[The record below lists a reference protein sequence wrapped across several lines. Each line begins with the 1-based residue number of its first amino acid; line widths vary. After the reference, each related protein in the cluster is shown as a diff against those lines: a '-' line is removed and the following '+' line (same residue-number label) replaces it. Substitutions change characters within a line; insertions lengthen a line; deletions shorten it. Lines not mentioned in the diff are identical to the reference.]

1 MFAQPTVLMTRIRIV
16 WLALFVLI
24 SGTYW
29 FSLNTVETTPAL
41 WAWRKSLLY
50 YSGVLAIGMMSIGMV
65 LAMRLQSIESLL
77 GGLDKHYRLHKW
89 VGVSGVIFALI
100 HWLVKLGP
108 KWLVHHQWAD
118 AATFKTPADTVGF
131 FDHADFLHPFRS
143 FAKDLGEWAIYALIA
158 LALIALIKRFPYR
171 TFFKAH
177 RILPVVYLA
186 LALHSVVLFTKLGV
200 NSPIGYLT
208 AVLML
213 LGVAGAVAS
222 LRGKTGA
229 SHRSV
234 GHLSRFES
242 HPSDG
247 VTEVYV
253 ALDDHW
259 PGHKPGQF
267 AFVTFD
273 PKEGAHPFSLS
284 SAWGD
289 SHEVRFH
296 IKQLGDYTRLL
307 PKALTVGQ
315 TVIVQG
321 PYGRFDFEPADAKQI
336 WIAGGVGV
344 TPFLSR
350 LEALSQQTTIE
361 ANYSGN
367 VHCYLC
373 IRRTDSDLV
382 RETQRLAALAHVK
395 LSVVPSEQFESL
407 TGARIRTENTD
418 WQNREVWF
426 CGPAGLGQAI
436 RQDLLSSGFSS
447 WRFHQE
453 LFDLR

>member
-1 MFAQPTVLMTRIRIV
+1 MNRIRFV
-16 WLALFVLI
+16 WLVLFGLL
-24 SGTYW
+24 SGAYW
-29 FSLNTVETTPAL
+29 LSLNPIETTPAL
-41 WAWRKSLLY
+41 WALRKSLLY

-89 VGVSGVIFALI
+89 VGVSGVVFALA
-100 HWLVKLGP
+100 HWLIKLGP
-108 KWLVHHQWAD
+108 KWLVHQQWVD
-118 AATFKTPADTVGF
+118 AQTFKTPAGMVGF
-131 FDHADFLHPFRS
+131 FDHTDFLHPVRG

-171 TFFKAH
+171 AFFKTH
-177 RILPVVYLA
+177 RILPLVYLA
-186 LALHSVVLFTKLGV
+186 LVFHSVVLFTKLGI

-208 AVLML
+208 SVLML
-213 LGVAGAVAS
+213 CGVVGAAVS

-229 SHRSV
+229 SHRCV
-234 GHLSRFES
+234 GHLNRFEV
-242 HPSDG
+242 HPNDG

-253 ALDDHW
+253 ALDEHW

-307 PKALTVGQ
+307 PNALTIGQ
-315 TVIVQG
+315 TVIVEG
-321 PYGRFDFEPADAKQI
+321 PYGRFDFEPTDASQI

-344 TPFLSR
+344 TPFLAR
-350 LEALSQQTTIE
+350 LEALSQQTIPGAEKPSTSDE
-361 ANYSGN
+361 SSN

-373 IRRTDSDLV
+373 VRHAKSDLV
-382 RETQRLAALAHVK
+382 TEVERLTHLAQIR
-395 LSVVPSEQFESL
+395 LTVVASDRHESL
-407 TGARIRTENTD
+407 TGARIRAENDD
-418 WQNREVWF
+418 WLKREIWF
-426 CGPAGLGQAI
+426 CGPAGLGKAI
-436 RQDLLSSGFSS
+436 KQDLLQNGLSSQH
-447 WRFHQE
+447 FHQE
-453 LFDLR
+453 LFDMR